1 MEGNMDPNP
10 LTKPID
16 PPALRGALAVLQFTP
31 NPNLGVPWPHEVV
44 DAVVKAATEVATYH
58 APTGNQAE
66 RHSRLSQATAA
77 FLMVVVEACPPGPE
91 RSTAISRIREGKM
104 WASAA
109 VALEGV

>member
-1 MEGNMDPNP
+1 MSDTTPKTAG
-10 LTKPID
+10 IA
-16 PPALRGALAVLQFTP
+16 PAQKGALSVLQFTP
-31 NPNLGVPWPHEVV
+31 NPNLAAPWPDSVS
-44 DAVVKAATEVATYH
+44 DAVSKAATEVATYH

-77 FLMVVVEACPPGPE
+77 FLMTVVECCPAGPE